1 MKVLTG
7 FPATLQTSL
16 DLLQKYNKDTVEAVY
31 CLCSCV
37 SILQYIGFIHY
48 ILSLQR
54 ED

>member
-16 DLLQKYNKDTVEAVY
+16 DLLQKYDTVEAVY
-31 CLCSCV
+31 CLSSCV
-37 SILQYIGFIHY
+37 FILQYIGFIHY
-48 ILSLQR
+48 ILLLQR